1 MCGIVGLVHHGA
13 PSPVAREVFCRLVGG
28 VAHRGPD
35 GSGVVY
41 GRDFTFGHTRLN
53 VIDLSEAAGQP
64 MSDAGGR
71 VVITYNGEVYNFRE
85 LRAELAELGHAFRTR
100 SDTEVVLEAC
110 KEWGPAAV
118 EHLRGMFAFG
128 LFDQASRTFLLARD
142 PLGVKPVYWAIVG
155 GSLAFCSELKGIVGL
170 PGFHRRLDPVA
181 VSSFLSYRY
190 PLGDRTYY
198 EGVHQLEAGQYLLLG
213 PDGQLRRHRYWRAPV
228 EGDGP
233 VRPPGKREIRSL
245 VEDAVASQTV
255 ADVPLGAYLSGGLDS
270 SILVHEL
277 ARRSGAPLRTFTVSF
292 AEAGHDESEYAT
304 LVASR
309 LGTDHRTVP
318 VTRDDCLEGWG
329 PLLDTKDQP
338 LGMHNEVALCLLAA
352 EARRHVT
359 VVQAGE
365 GADELFGGY
374 ARIFRTPFEHRRLR
388 LSGVLPRPAG
398 RRLRRRLG
406 LEDGDP
412 AGSWLDLFLARY
424 GYLTRQEKAFLF
436 TDEMRRETDDDDA
449 LTSYIRDQYRL
460 VERRRPD
467 TALAFLFVR
476 VHLPG
481 LLLMMDATSMANGL
495 EARVPY
501 TDHLLVEAAL
511 RMPADWRLRWRS
523 PWHRAL
529 ALLRTVGAFSER
541 ADVSKAVLKEL
552 YGAELP
558 AQVVLRT
565 KLGFPVPL
573 DEWFRTAWAGLVERD
588 LLGPR
593 ALCHAWLDRRRLRA
607 WVERTRERPGADY
620 GRKVWLLLNLE
631 YWLRRQFG
639 TPAGAAP

>member
-1 MCGIVGLVHHGA
+1 MCGIVGLVHHDA
-13 PSPVAREVFCRLVGG
+13 PSPVTRDVFCRLVRG

-35 GSGVVY
+35 GSGTVFE
-41 GRDFTFGHTRLN
+41 RDFTFGHTRLN
-53 VIDLSEAAGQP
+53 VIDLSEAASQP
-64 MSDAGGR
+64 MTDAEGR
-71 VVITYNGEVYNFRE
+71 VVITYNGEIYNFRE
-85 LRAELAELGHAFRTR
+85 LRAELAALGHTFRTR
-100 SDTEVVLEAC
+100 SDTEVILEAC
-110 KEWGPAAV
+110 KEWGPAAL
-118 EHLRGMFAFG
+118 ERLRGMFAFG
-128 LFDQASRTFLLARD
+128 LFDHATRTFWLARD
-142 PLGVKPVYWAIVG
+142 PLGVKPVYWALVG
-155 GSLAFCSELKGIVGL
+155 GGLAFCSELKGIVGL
-170 PGFHRRLDPVA
+170 PGFNRRLDPLA
-181 VSSFLSYRY
+181 LSSFLSYRY

-198 EGVHQLEAGQYLLLG
+198 EGVHQLEAGQCLQLG
-213 PDGQLRRHRYWRAPV
+213 PDGRPRLHRYWRAPV

-233 VRPPGKREIRSL
+233 VRPPRKRDLQAL

-277 ARRSGAPLRTFTVSF
+277 ARRSDAPLRTFTVSF
-292 AEAGHDESEYAT
+292 AEAGHDESEYAN
-304 LVASR
+304 LVAAR
-309 LGTDHRTVP
+309 LGTDHTAIR
-318 VTRDDCLEGWG
+318 VTRDDCLRGWG

-338 LGMHNEVALCLLAA
+338 LGMHNEVAMCLLAA

-374 ARIFRTPFEHRRLR
+374 SRIFRTPFDHRRLR
-388 LSGVLPRPAG
+388 LSGVLPQAAG
-398 RRLRRRLG
+398 RGLRRRLG
-406 LEDGDP
+406 LEDADP
-412 AGSWLDLFLARY
+412 AGSWLDLFLTRY
-424 GYLTRQEKAFLF
+424 GYFTKEEKAFLF
-436 TDEMRRETDDDDA
+436 TDEMRRCIGDDEP
-449 LTSYIRDQYRL
+449 LTTYIRDQHRL
-460 VERRRPD
+460 VERRPPE

-529 ALLRTVGAFSER
+529 ALSRRVAAFSEH
-541 ADVSKAVLKEL
+541 ADVTKAVLKDL
-552 YGAELP
+552 YGARLP
-558 AQVVLRT
+558 PQIVHRT

-593 ALCHAWLDRRRLRA
+593 AMCHTWLDRRRLRE

-639 TPAGAAP
+639 TPAEAIA